1 LVIALLIPA
10 VLSCLLLAAH
20 FLRQGSMFLTG
31 VSLAVPL
38 LLFIRHRAIVRLM
51 QVILII
57 AALEWVRTAVVS
69 AEKRIDAGDPWQRMA
84 IILGAVALWTIGS
97 ALLFETPPLRRR
109 YRRSKAGVTK
119 PEDTTV

>member
-1 LVIALLIPA
+1 MVVALLIPA

-38 LLFIRHRAIVRLM
+38 MLFIRHRSIVRLF
-51 QVILII
+51 QVVLAI
-57 AALEWVRTAVVS
+57 AAMEWVRTMAVS
-69 AEKRIDAGDPWQRMA
+69 AARRFDAGDPWQRMS

-109 YRRSKAGVTK
+109 YRRPKAG
-119 PEDTTV
+119 DTTPGSPPA